1 MTTEKATK
9 GKSRGLG
16 RGLDTLLGS
25 AGATD
30 RSGRRVPIE
39 KIAPNPDQPRRSFDE
54 DGLKELAASIAE
66 RGIIQ
71 PLIVR
76 PSPKDGSEYEI
87 VAGERRWRAAQK
99 ARLHEVPVMI
109 LTLDDREALEAAI
122 VENVQREDLNPLEEA
137 EGYGQLMEK
146 FGHTQQKLAGILGKS
161 RSHIANS
168 LRLLTLPK
176 EVKGH
181 LRDGKLSAAHARTL
195 VSAEDPA
202 AMARKVIDGGLSVR
216 DTERLARLAAKG
228 SGRKAKGG
236 SGRKAPGKDADTKA
250 LERDISADLGMKV
263 EIHHD
268 AGKGGG
274 HVTIKYSKLEELDG
288 LISKLMP
295 GAGDGD

>member
-1 MTTEKATK
+1 MATKKNTK

-54 DGLKELAASIAE
+54 AGLKELAASIAE

-76 PSPKDGSEYEI
+76 PSPKGKSEYEI

-137 EGYGQLMEK
+137 EGYSQLMEK
-146 FGHTQQKLAGILGKS
+146 FGHTQKDLSGILGKS
-161 RSHIANS
+161 RSHIANA
-168 LRLLTLPK
+168 LRLLTLPE
-176 EVKGH
+176 EVKGY
-181 LRDGKLSAAHARTL
+181 LRDGKLSASHARAL
-195 VSAEDPA
+195 VSVENPSAT
-202 AMARKVIDGGLSVR
+202 AREVISGGLSVR
-216 DTERLARLAAKG
+216 DTERLAQSTAEP
-228 SGRKAKGG
+228 SPQKAKR
-236 SGRKAPGKDADTKA
+236 SGRKAPGKDADTRA
-250 LERDISADLGMKV
+250 LERDMSADLKMKV
-263 EIHHD
+263 VINHRAD
-268 AGKGGG
+268 KGGG
-274 HVTIKYSKLEELDG
+274 RISIVYDSLGQLDD
-288 LISKLMP
+288 LIGRLMP
-295 GAGDGD
+295 GASDSD